1 MKTLLP
7 FLLIIILFSG
17 CSADEIIDKAKEA
30 LGIEDKFSAEI
41 DDDKWS
47 AEIRTVKKL
56 KSPIDNFTIIGTS
69 LNGKVLQITVGGIK
83 KGKYSASLA
92 DVVSNLSLKMF
103 IATYTP
109 KVSQA
114 TVADN
119 ILKVT
124 SGTVEITEIGV
135 KDDKNYI
142 SGTFNMKIEK
152 ESGDIVIKNGVF
164 KELSY
169 TEGVSVK

>member
-1 MKTLLP
+1 MKTILP
-7 FLLIIILFSG
+7 FLLIIILSSG

-30 LGIEDKFSAEI
+30 FGIEDKFNAEI
-41 DDDKWS
+41 NGDKWS
-47 AEIRTVKKL
+47 AEVRTVKKL
-56 KSPIDNFTIIGTS
+56 NSPIDNFTIVGTS

-92 DVVSNLSLKMF
+92 DVISNLSLKMF
-103 IATYTP
+103 VATYTP
-109 KVSQA
+109 KVSQVTA
-114 TVADN
+114 ADN

-142 SGTFNMKIEK
+142 SGTFNMKIVK
-152 ESGDIVIKNGVF
+152 ESGNIIIKNGVF

-169 TEGVSVK
+169 TENTTE